1 MYRYIDIDTHTQKA
15 KWDIKLW
22 MWIFCRMWAANG
34 FGRIDAA
41 CGVQQ
46 LYKIIVEKVVFF
58 FLKYMI
64 RV

>member
-1 MYRYIDIDTHTQKA
+1 MNVDFLQ
-15 KWDIKLW
+15 
-22 MWIFCRMWAANG
+22 MWAANG